1 MKLYR
6 INTTA
11 FEEEDFQIMSNLSEE
26 DIVDVIK
33 PIVLAERERA
43 IDYDNEFLFK
53 ALVKAFP
60 RKKIILVEEEEYI
73 TF

>member
-11 FEEEDFQIMSNLSEE
+11 FEEEDFQIMSNLSVQ
-26 DIVDVIK
+26 DIAEVVN
-33 PIVLAERERA
+33 PIVMAERDGYEE
-43 IDYDNEFLFK
+43 YDNEFLFK
-53 ALVKAFP
+53 ALVNAFP